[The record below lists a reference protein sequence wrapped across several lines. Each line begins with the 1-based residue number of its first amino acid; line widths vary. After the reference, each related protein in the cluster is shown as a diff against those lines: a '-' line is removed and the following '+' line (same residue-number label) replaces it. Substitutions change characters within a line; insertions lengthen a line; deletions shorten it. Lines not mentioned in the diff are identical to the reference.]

1 MSLSG
6 KTILVTGIAGCVGT
20 RVTAMA
26 LERQFKVRGLQRS
39 ADKAKRV
46 SKQFGIEV
54 ITGDVTDPA
63 ACKEACRDVDIVIHT
78 AALVK
83 ECGELDEFRRVNV
96 GGSVTIANAAKAAGV
111 KVFVQISSVMVYG
124 FDYPEQVTE
133 DGPFYSGNNPYC
145 LTKWESEQAVLK
157 LNQPP
162 NFRVI
167 ALRSGDIYGPGSDP
181 WVVRPLHMMRT
192 NQFFFL
198 NGGRGVMNH
207 VYIDNLVD
215 AIFLAIESNISGEA
229 FNITDGVRTSW
240 KEYYTRLAQAADLP
254 EPRRRI
260 PAWLA
265 KFLLKFMPN
274 ESTPEAIDATTRRAQ
289 YSNRKATET
298 LGFRPRIDLD
308 EGLKRTRQWLQQSA
322 GEKS

>member
-1 MSLSG
+1 
-6 KTILVTGIAGCVGT
+6 
-20 RVTAMA
+20 MA
-26 LERQFKVRGLQRS
+26 LERNLKIRGLQRS

-46 SKQFGIEV
+46 SEQFGVEV
-54 ITGDVTDPA
+54 LTGDVTDPV
-63 ACKEACRDVDIVIHT
+63 ACKEACRDIDIVIHT

-83 ECGELDEFRRVNV
+83 ECGDLNEFRRVNV

-133 DGPFYSGNNPYC
+133 DGPFYSGTNPYC
-145 LTKWESEQAVLK
+145 LSKLESEQSVLK

-162 NFRVI
+162 VFRVI

-181 WVVRPLHMMRT
+181 WVVRPLHLMRT
-192 NQFFFL
+192 NQFFLL
-198 NGGRGVMNH
+198 NNGRGVMNH

-215 AIFLAIESNISGEA
+215 AIFLAIDSGTSGEA

-240 KEYYTRLAQAADLP
+240 KDYYTRLAQAADLP
-254 EPRRRI
+254 VPRRRV

-274 ESTPEAIDATTRRAQ
+274 EASPEAIDATTRRSQ
-289 YSNRKATET
+289 YSNRKAVEK
-298 LGFRPRIDLD
+298 LGFHPRIDLD
-308 EGLKRTRQWLQQSA
+308 MGMTRTRQWLRESTSSSVEPKS
-322 GEKS
+322 GEV